1 MNGENITLE
10 TITQQSERGENMT
23 KDWIDYISQV
33 IDPVNDNESN
43 YNDESN
49 DEYYGL
55 QEYKEYCELWT

>member
-1 MNGENITLE
+1 
-10 TITQQSERGENMT
+10 MT

-33 IDPVNDNESN
+33 IDPANDNESY